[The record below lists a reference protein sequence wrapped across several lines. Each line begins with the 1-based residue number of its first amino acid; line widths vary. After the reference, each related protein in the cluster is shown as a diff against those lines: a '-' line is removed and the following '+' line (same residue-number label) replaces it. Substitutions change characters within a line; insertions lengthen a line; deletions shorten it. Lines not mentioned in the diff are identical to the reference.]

1 MISLLVWRWSR
12 ARTAEAAAESNGRLP
27 LDPEL
32 ERRLDQ
38 ELARF
43 DG

>member
-1 MISLLVWRWSR
+1 VVVGGLAWRWSR
-12 ARTAEAAAESNGRLP
+12 GRDDEPPPPDGLEP

-32 ERRLDQ
+32 ERRLDA

-43 DG
+43 E

>member
-1 MISLLVWRWSR
+1 VLVWRWSR
-12 ARTAEAAAESNGRLP
+12 AGPSQAAVADANGSGT
-27 LDPEL
+27 LDPEA
-32 ERRLDQ
+32 ERRLDR